1 MSELYDEEVL
11 DKVLDRNDIA
21 QCLRK
26 IMNNKTEGSDGEG
39 KVLLL
44 EKVFSIIRHAELV
57 PR

>member
-26 IMNNKTEGSDGEG
+26 IMNNKTEGSDGLVG
-39 KVLLL
+39 DLLAKVRC
-44 EKVFSIIRHAELV
+44 FY
-57 PR
+57 